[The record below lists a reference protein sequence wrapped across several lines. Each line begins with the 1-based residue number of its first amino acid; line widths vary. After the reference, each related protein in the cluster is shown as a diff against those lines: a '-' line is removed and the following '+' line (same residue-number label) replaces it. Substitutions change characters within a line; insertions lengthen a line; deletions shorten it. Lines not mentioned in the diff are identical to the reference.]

1 VKVKAWEKVEGAGP
15 VVACAVHAGHDVRPE
30 VAALLAV
37 DDATRLR
44 EEDPHTG
51 GWTAL
56 APTRLVAHRSRF
68 EVDLNR
74 SRPQAVYLEPDDAW
88 GLRCWKRPPPAG
100 MVEASRRLHD
110 AFYAELEDVLRRME
124 ARHGRFVVYDL
135 HSYNHRRPG
144 SGRPAADEPEINLGT
159 GSMDRDR
166 WGPVAERFLAD
177 LAAQPVAGRYLD
189 VRENVR
195 FKGGHLVRWIHD
207 TFPET
212 GCGLAVEVKKFF
224 MDEDTGRLDRPVWEE
239 VGRALAATVP
249 GVATELGRC

>member
-1 VKVKAWEKVEGAGP
+1 MEAWEKVEGAGP

-37 DDATRLR
+37 DDVTRLW

-51 GWTAL
+51 GWTVL
-56 APTRLVAHRSRF
+56 APTRLVVHRSRF

-74 SRPQAVYLEPDDAW
+74 SRPHAVYLEPDDAW
-88 GLRCWKRPPPAG
+88 GLRCWKRTPPEEL
-100 MVEASRRLHD
+100 VETSRRLHD
-110 AFYAELEDVLRRME
+110 AFYAELEQVLRRLE

-135 HSYNHRRPG
+135 HSYNPGRPG
-144 SGRPAADEPEINLGT
+144 TGWSAAEEPEINLGT
-159 GSMDRDR
+159 GPLDRDR
-166 WGPVAERFLAD
+166 WGPVVERFLAD
-177 LAAQPVAGRYLD
+177 VAAEPVAGRYLD
-189 VRENVR
+189 VAENVR
-195 FKGGHLVRWIHD
+195 FKGGHLVRWVHE

-224 MDEDTGRLDRPVWEE
+224 MDGHTGRLDQPVWEA

-249 GVATELGRC
+249 GVTGELEAC